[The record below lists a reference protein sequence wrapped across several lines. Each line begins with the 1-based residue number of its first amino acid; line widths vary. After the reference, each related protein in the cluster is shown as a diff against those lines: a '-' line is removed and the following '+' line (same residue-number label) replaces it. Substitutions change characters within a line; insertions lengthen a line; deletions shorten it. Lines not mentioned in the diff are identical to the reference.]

1 MWYKFPSIEHF
12 DQIRA
17 AIAGA
22 DEFIAVDRG
31 DHIIFDYKFVMST
44 SFPDVDPSGGEPAAM
59 AALRREAR
67 GLIFERS
74 TGRVLGRRF
83 HKFFNLGE
91 RDETRPDRIDLG
103 RPHVMLEKLDGS
115 MISPIRLGD
124 RLAWTTMMGETD
136 VAAGA
141 ARFVAD
147 RPRYAR
153 LAEELLAAGANP
165 IFEWCSQEN
174 RVVVDHA
181 EPVLTLLAIRELVS
195 GSYWSLAEVR
205 EAAARAQVPVVA
217 AWEGLDPDPRTL
229 PQQLD
234 GQTGREGI
242 VLRFDDGHMLKLKTP
257 WYARIHGVLERLSR
271 EPDTVEILLSG
282 SMDDVLPF
290 LSAADVEALRLFA
303 GALDAGLAETAAR
316 LKQKFAELQ
325 ERHPS
330 RKEIALALGKDPDAP
345 FIFRMLGGADALSLV
360 RDHVLRECQS
370 GPRLEAARRLFGA
383 HWERPSAMINEG

>member
-1 MWYKFPSIEHF
+1 MWYKFPALEHI
-12 DQIRA
+12 DQIRS

-22 DEFIAVDRG
+22 DEFIAVYRG
-31 DHIIFDYKFVMST
+31 DYVIFDYKFVTST
-44 SFPDVDPSGGEPAAM
+44 SFPDVDAGQPAM

-67 GLIFERS
+67 GLIFDLA
-74 TGRVLGRRF
+74 TGKVLGRRF

-115 MISPIRLGD
+115 MVSPIKIGN
-124 RLAWTTMMGETD
+124 RLAWTTMLGETD

-141 ARFVAD
+141 ARFIAD
-147 RPRYAR
+147 RPQFTR

-165 IFEWCSQEN
+165 IFEWCSPSN
-174 RVVVDHA
+174 RVVVDHGA
-181 EPVLTLLAIRELVS
+181 PALTLLAIRELVS
-195 GSYWSLAEVR
+195 GAYWPLAAVR
-205 EAAARAQVPVVA
+205 EAAARAGVPVVA

-229 PQQLD
+229 VQQLEAL
-234 GQTGREGI
+234 TGREGI

-257 WYARIHGVLERLSR
+257 WYVRIHGVLEKLSR
-271 EPDTVEILLSG
+271 EPDTVAILLNG
-282 SMDDVLPF
+282 NMDDVLPF
-290 LSAADVEALRLFA
+290 LAAADVQALRQFA
-303 GALDAGLAETAAR
+303 ADLDAGLAASAAR
-316 LKQKFAELQ
+316 LKQKLAELQ
-325 ERHPS
+325 ERHAG

-383 HWERPSAMINEG
+383 RWERPSIEG

>member
-1 MWYKFPSIEHF
+1 MWYKFPVLEHI
-12 DQIRA
+12 DQIRT

-22 DEFIAVDRG
+22 DEFSAVDRG
-31 DHIIFDYKFVMST
+31 DHVIFDYRFVTST
-44 SFPDVDPSGGEPAAM
+44 SFPDVDGDQPAL

-74 TGRVLGRRF
+74 TGKVIGRRF
-83 HKFFNLGE
+83 HKFFNQGE

-124 RLAWTTMMGETD
+124 RLAWTTMMGESD

-147 RPRYAR
+147 RPHYTR
-153 LAEELLAAGANP
+153 LANELLAAGANP

-181 EPVLTLLAIRELVS
+181 EPALILLAIRELVS
-195 GSYWSLAEVR
+195 GTYWPLAAVR
-205 EAAARAQVPVVA
+205 EVAARAGVPVVS
-217 AWEGLDPDPRTL
+217 AWEGLDPNPQTL
-229 PQQLD
+229 AQQLD
-234 GQTGREGI
+234 ALTGREGI

-257 WYARIHGVLERLSR
+257 WYVRIHGVLEKLTR
-271 EPDTVEILLSG
+271 EPDTIAILLSG
-282 SMDDVLPF
+282 NMDDVLPF
-290 LSAADVEALRLFA
+290 LSMADAEALRQFSA
-303 GALDAGLAETAAR
+303 ELDRDLAATAAR
-316 LKQKFAELQ
+316 LKQKLAELQ
-325 ERHPS
+325 ERCPS
-330 RKEIALALGKDPDAP
+330 RKEIALAMGKDPDAP
-345 FIFRMLGGADALSLV
+345 FIFRMLGGGDALSLV

-383 HWERPSAMINEG
+383 RWERPSLDD